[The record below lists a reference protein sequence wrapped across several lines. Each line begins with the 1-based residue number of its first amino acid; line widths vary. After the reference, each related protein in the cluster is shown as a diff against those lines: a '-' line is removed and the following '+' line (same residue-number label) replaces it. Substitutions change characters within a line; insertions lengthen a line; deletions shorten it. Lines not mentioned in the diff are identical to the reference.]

1 MRYKTKVEVITNGRS
16 YPPGSVPP
24 EPISPADLAFLKSK
38 RFVVPTDEMASDM
51 DEEEFGGEFEGFPAE
66 DEMYMI
72 KNTDEIRKMRS
83 KERVAAYAKA
93 IGYDLGENY
102 REMGLKDMQDTVIN
116 FQEEMESGRDEEGG
130 AH

>member
-16 YPPGSVPP
+16 YPTGSVLP
-24 EPISPADLAFLKSK
+24 ETISPADLAFLKLK
-38 RFVVPTDEMASDM
+38 RFIVPTDEMASDM

-66 DEMYMI
+66 DEPYM

-116 FQEEMESGRDEEGG
+116 FQEEMESGREEEGG

>member
-16 YPPGSVPP
+16 YPPGSVLP
-24 EPISPADLAFLKSK
+24 ETISPADLAFLKLK
-38 RFVVPTDEMASDM
+38 RFIVPTDEMASDM

-66 DEMYMI
+66 NEMYMTKDI
-72 KNTDEIRKMRS
+72 DEIRKMRS

-102 REMGLKDMQDTVIN
+102 RKMGLKDMQDTVIN
-116 FQEEMESGRDEEGG
+116 FQEEMESSRDEGG
-130 AH
+130 GE